1 VEILDKSAR
10 ALDTELKNA
19 VISLS
24 DSYEIEKANKV
35 VNLSEETQSR
45 FLGYQKSNK
54 LYNLIQKEATRTK
67 PVKAVKI
74 VKAPARW
81 GARIAYMLG
90 AVAAFAFAGYEIY
103 CIVKPKPGVEFTEI
117 PAKMISR
124 SYTDDSDE
132 IDNMTYTAVRTKDG
146 EKADLH
152 NRKGKEW
159 QAIYVTGDVNAGD
172 PVLASSLKI
181 TYGGISDA
189 EAVPLTEFCY
199 SDACNLMDKEVTD
212 VDTGSVYLYFRTGVD
227 AIEEVA
233 EEPDEVAAD
242 SVASGDAADA
252 EAGPTAAVFG
262 PSSLI
267 WILSLLLIVLI
278 AAGAGVYA
286 RKRKKTE

>member
-1 VEILDKSAR
+1 LLDR
-10 ALDTELKNA
+10 
-19 VISLS
+19 
-24 DSYEIEKANKV
+24 
-35 VNLSEETQSR
+35 
-45 FLGYQKSNK
+45 
-54 LYNLIQKEATRTK
+54 EAARTK
-67 PVKAVKI
+67 PVKAIQI

-103 CIVKPKPGVEFTEI
+103 CIVKPKPGVKFTEI

-124 SYTDDSDE
+124 SYRDDSDE

-172 PVLASSLKI
+172 PVLASSLKM
-181 TYGGISDA
+181 TDGGISDA
-189 EAVPLTEFCY
+189 EAVPVTEFCY
-199 SDACNLMDKEVTD
+199 SDACNLRDKKVTD
-212 VDTGSVYLYFRTGVD
+212 ENTGSVYLYFRTGVD
-227 AIEEVA
+227 AIEEAA

-242 SVASGDAADA
+242 SAASEDGA
-252 EAGPTAAVFG
+252 EAEPTAAVFG
-262 PSSLI
+262 PPSLI
-267 WILSLLLIVLI
+267 WILAILLVVLI

-286 RKRKKTE
+286 RKRNKTE